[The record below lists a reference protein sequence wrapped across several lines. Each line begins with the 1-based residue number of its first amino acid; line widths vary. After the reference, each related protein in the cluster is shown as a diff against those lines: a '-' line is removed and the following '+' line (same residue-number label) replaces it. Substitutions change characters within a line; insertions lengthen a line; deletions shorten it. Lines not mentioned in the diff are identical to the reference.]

1 MPLSLFSYGAMA
13 LVDWFTPP
21 FGLTI
26 LLLLL
31 LIRFMTDGARTIK
44 KTPDEHG
51 RILTLDAS
59 LASMDVFL
67 DAARP
72 RCCVG
77 WMIAT
82 LHAAVLMVQRKDLA
96 VSVATASV
104 VGGLNRVTAQES
116 EVESTVFPTRQAH
129 HGRDFLAMGT
139 RVSIPMGLCSFLFLW

>member
-1 MPLSLFSYGAMA
+1 MRMPLSLFPYGAMA

-21 FGLTI
+21 FGLTV

-44 KTPDEHG
+44 KTPDEHC
-51 RILTLDAS
+51 RIWTLDAS
-59 LASMDVFL
+59 FVSTDVFL

-72 RCCVG
+72 RCCLG

-82 LHAAVLMVQRKDLA
+82 LHAAVLIVQRKDLA
-96 VSVATASV
+96 MSVATASV

-116 EVESTVFPTRQAH
+116 EVESTVSPARQAH

-139 RVSIPMGLCSFLFLW
+139 HVATPLATIDGIV